1 LIRRPAGCQG
11 QEDVLSKNGGG
22 DMKGMIFVALWIGCA
37 ALHTLY
43 ELKIKPFLDNLGKDS
58 RDVPFR

>member
-1 LIRRPAGCQG
+1 
-11 QEDVLSKNGGG
+11 
-22 DMKGMIFVALWIGCA
+22 MKGILFVALWIGCA
-37 ALHTLY
+37 TLHTLY